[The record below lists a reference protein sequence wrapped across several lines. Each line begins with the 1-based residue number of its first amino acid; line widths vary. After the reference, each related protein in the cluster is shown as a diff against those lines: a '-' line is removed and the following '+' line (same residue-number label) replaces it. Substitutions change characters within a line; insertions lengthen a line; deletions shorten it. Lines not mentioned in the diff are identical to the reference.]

1 MTDQD
6 KGNVLDWL
14 NAIIDDPEN
23 WKQWYSDSE
32 VKVLAEHAK
41 EMFVYFSR

>member
-1 MTDQD
+1 MMEQD

-14 NAIIDDPEN
+14 DDIIDDPKN

-32 VKVLAEHAK
+32 VKVLAEQAK
-41 EMFVYFSR
+41 EMLVYFSR